1 MKKLSIKNLILIF
14 TLLILFICSFSTGV
28 LAREITW
35 GEFKGQ
41 KGLCLE
47 HGATF
52 RKDLGWEG
60 HGNIRFYVAS
70 YIVYWKNIYYEPY
83 WKKVDT
89 DNDGIKDKWKE
100 FERKVVENKTTT
112 NPGQLGG
119 DMPGIEVKNEFA
131 EAGSG
136 IIQVR
141 IW

>member
-52 RKDLGWEG
+52 RKDLG
-60 HGNIRFYVAS
+60 
-70 YIVYWKNIYYEPY
+70 
-83 WKKVDT
+83 
-89 DNDGIKDKWKE
+89 
-100 FERKVVENKTTT
+100 
-112 NPGQLGG
+112 
-119 DMPGIEVKNEFA
+119 
-131 EAGSG
+131 
-136 IIQVR
+136 
-141 IW
+141 